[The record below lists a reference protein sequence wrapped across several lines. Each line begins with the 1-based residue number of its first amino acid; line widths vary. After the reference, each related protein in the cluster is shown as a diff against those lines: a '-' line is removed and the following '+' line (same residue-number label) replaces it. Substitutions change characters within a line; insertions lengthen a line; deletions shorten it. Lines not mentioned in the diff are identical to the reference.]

1 MNQTAEKEHISI
13 LTDNFQK
20 EDKIENAKNEL
31 SHYAEFDFRP
41 HQKEAIEFI
50 LESDKKYIFLEAPTG
65 AGKSVIAMVSG
76 VAAGGVTYSV
86 HSKILQNQ
94 ITEDFPE
101 AKSLFGR
108 SNYPCMDKAGLTCEE
123 CYHTKAT
130 PCNLKW
136 NCKYEKAKRDVLS
149 SRLRILNYDYLL
161 TETNYIGKFSGSKF
175 NIIDEA
181 DNLENS
187 LVNFIALNFTNY
199 SLGRLG
205 MADHIERL
213 HKTSKDPEKLIASW
227 KEFVTIAK
235 NRAMN
240 ITSNLTKD
248 IEHFPEIIN
257 PEQERK
263 IREKVKIERL
273 IAKMNLFNDNVD
285 ETWLYDNS
293 VADIHTF
300 RPLWL
305 NEELAYEYLWKHS
318 SKWCLMSA
326 SFLPIHLEAK
336 RLGIPMDEVDY
347 KILPSTFPP
356 ERRPIHVWPVAN
368 LTGKTMDVETPKL
381 VKVVKEIVDSHPNV
395 KGLIHGVSY
404 KLSTAIYNGL
414 NSHRILIHDSSNRQE
429 TLDRFMTSDEPLVL
443 ISPSMERGVSLEM
456 DLCRFI
462 IVAKAPFLYLGDR
475 IVAAR
480 VYGSKI
486 GNAWYAATMLASV
499 LQMTGRGMR
508 SDQDFCE
515 SYILD
520 EQFQRV
526 LQKHPKFL
534 PDWWKEAIEW

>member
-1 MNQTAEKEHISI
+1 MNTNQAINSISAYQH
-13 LTDNFQK
+13 TVS
-20 EDKIENAKNEL
+20 EDKIEKAKNEL
-31 SHYAEFDFRP
+31 SHYAEFGFRP

-50 LESDKKYIFLEAPTG
+50 LNSEKKYIFLEAPTG
-65 AGKSVIAMVSG
+65 SGKSLIAMASG
-76 VAAGGVTYSV
+76 VASNGVTYSV

-94 ITEDFPE
+94 ITLDFPE

-108 SNYPCMDKAGLTCEE
+108 SNYPCMDKPGLTCED

-136 NCKYEKAKRDVLS
+136 NCKYEKAKREVLG

-161 TETNYIGKFSGSKF
+161 TETNHVGKFSESEF
-175 NIIDEA
+175 NIVDEA

-187 LVNFIALNFTNY
+187 LINFIALNFTNY

-213 HKTSKDPEKLIASW
+213 HKTSKDPEKLLESW

-235 NRAMN
+235 NRAV
-240 ITSNLTKD
+240 SVRAKLDQD
-248 IEHFPEIIN
+248 IDHFPEIIN
-257 PEQERK
+257 PDQEKK
-263 IREKVKIERL
+263 IREKTKVNRL
-273 IAKMNLFNDNVD
+273 ISNMDLFLNNVD
-285 ETWLYDNS
+285 PTWLYDNS
-293 VADIHTF
+293 TKDVHTF

-305 NEELAYEYLWKHS
+305 TEELANKYLWRHS
-318 SKWCLMSA
+318 KKWCLMSA

-336 RLGIPMDEVDY
+336 RLGIPLDEVDY

-368 LTGKTMDVETPKL
+368 LTGKTMDEETPKL
-381 VKVVKEIVDSHPNV
+381 VKSIREIVDSHSNV

-414 NSHRILIHDSSNRQE
+414 NSPRILIHDSSNRQD

-462 IVAKAPFLYLGDR
+462 IVAKAPFLYLGDK

-480 VYGSKI
+480 VYGSKL
-486 GNAWYAATMLASV
+486 GNAWYAATMLSTV

-508 SDQDFCE
+508 SADDECV

-526 LQKHPKFL
+526 FQSKPKFL
-534 PDWWKEAIEW
+534 PDWWKEAVEW